1 MSRYVYNLHEGP
13 QTVISE
19 IGGKGAN
26 LMKLA
31 SFEAVKVPQGFC
43 ISTKVYKEVLEGNEE
58 IEQLL
63 MRLSLLDL
71 SDLESVSRLSSQIRS
86 SINDTELAA
95 DVVDEIRIELESLGM
110 HKLYAVRS
118 SATAED
124 LPMTS
129 FAGQHDTFL
138 NISGF
143 DQILIHIK
151 KCWAS
156 LFTDRAISYRIQN
169 GFDHKKVYLAVVI
182 QEMVDSETSG
192 IMFTADPMTSNR
204 TVTSIDVC
212 QGLGEDLVSG
222 LVDSNTFK
230 VCGGVIKDKRIL
242 DQPFISDSKI
252 LALEKIGRA
261 IEVFFGKPQ
270 DIEWCIVD
278 GQIHVVQSRPITTL
292 YPLPEASK
300 EEKGVYVSAGHLQMM
315 TDPIKPLGMYFFRS
329 VISSPPS
336 HEIGGRL
343 YVDITGDLST
353 FFGRKMTKYLL
364 NELGDELITKAAA
377 KVIADKELI
386 SSLPKGR
393 GKVFDAEN
401 TSGPLKIMYNAYKV
415 YKQNDSNIVKD
426 IIAREEEAIRKMG
439 QELQALSGDAVFEYI
454 EQDHAD
460 RRLKIASPLNAGVL
474 TAGVLSTRSFDK
486 KIKKWTGVTNAADS
500 IIMSIPNS
508 ITTETGLSLMDVTDV
523 IRKHE
528 AIIEYLKQPK
538 ESTFIDDIRSLEGG
552 NEVYEA
558 LMAYL
563 SQYGM
568 RCSGDI
574 DITVPRW
581 IENPIELVPS
591 ILNNLKNFEVGASK
605 HKFEE
610 GQKASDQRI
619 QDLVGQVEK
628 LPGGKRKAK
637 KIRRMASVIRNYIGF
652 REYPK
657 FSFVK
662 RYYIY
667 KVAMLKEVQKL
678 LDKGLIDELEDIY
691 YLYFDE
697 LRAMVNGQT
706 FEQEIIAKRKNDY
719 QAYEKLTPPRV
730 MTSDGEV
737 IVGDYDTGNIPD
749 GSLPGL
755 AVSAGVVEGRARIVK
770 DLKNAYL
777 SEGDILVTEFTDP
790 SWTPT
795 FVSIKGLIT
804 EVGGLSTHGAII
816 AREYGLPAVVSVR
829 DATKLIRDG
838 QMIRLN
844 GTEGYI
850 EFL

>member
-1 MSRYVYNLHEGP
+1 MSRYVYKLHEESHP
-13 QTVISE
+13 LTTEV
-19 IGGKGAN
+19 GGKAAN

-43 ISTKVYKEVLEGNEE
+43 ISTKVYKEILEGNEE

-637 KIRRMASVIRNYIGF
+637 KTRRMASVIRNYIGF

-667 KVAMLKEVQKL
+667 KVAMLKEAQKL